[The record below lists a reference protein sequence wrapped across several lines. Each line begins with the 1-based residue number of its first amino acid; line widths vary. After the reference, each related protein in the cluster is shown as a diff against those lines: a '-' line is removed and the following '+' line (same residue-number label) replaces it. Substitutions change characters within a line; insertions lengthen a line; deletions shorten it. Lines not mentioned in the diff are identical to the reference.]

1 MQKEEFAKY
10 IRARA
15 KELGMSITRL
25 ALESNIS
32 RQSLYDLFSGTTEQA
47 KLSTV
52 ISLANTLQVHPIY
65 LFRYLLGQAE
75 YPRYETTDSNG
86 NPSNMMTF
94 IKDVTIPDNSRIKVG
109 EVFTKTWE
117 IKNTSKTTWV
127 GNKLVCM
134 DQSVDPSYV
143 PPESDIVTTCRAL
156 IPTLREVPI
165 KNTKPDKSVKISVE
179 FKAPSYPC
187 RVLSYW
193 KMVDADGNICSS
205 ASEGLSCYVQIVDA

>member
-15 KELGMSITRL
+15 KELRMSITRL

-65 LFRYLLGQAE
+65 LFRYLLGEAE
-75 YPRYETTDSNG
+75 YPRYETTESNVKPSNG
-86 NPSNMMTF
+86 MTF
-94 IKDVTIPDNSRIKVG
+94 VRDVTIPDNSKIKVG

-117 IKNTSKTTWV
+117 IKNTGKTAWV
-127 GNKLVCM
+127 GHKLVCM
-134 DQSVDPSYV
+134 DQPIDSSYV
-143 PPESDIVTTCRAL
+143 PPESDIITTCRAL
-156 IPTLREVPI
+156 NPTVREVVI
-165 KNTKPDKSVKISVE
+165 KNTKPDKSVKVSVE
-179 FKAPSYPC
+179 FKAPAYPC

-193 KMVDADGNICSS
+193 KIVDADGNICNS
-205 ASEGLSCYVQIVDA
+205 ASEGLSCYVQIVEA